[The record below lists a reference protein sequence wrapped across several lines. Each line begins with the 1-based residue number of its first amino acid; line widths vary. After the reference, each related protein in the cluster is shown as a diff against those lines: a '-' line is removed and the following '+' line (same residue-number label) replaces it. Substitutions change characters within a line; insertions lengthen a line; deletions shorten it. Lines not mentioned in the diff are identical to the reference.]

1 MTWLDEVEREWLDKN
16 DVEIAS
22 GCMEEWRYSRQ
33 VIVEEDEPGFQRRYA
48 FPAQWTLDHLARSD
62 PQRAL
67 NVAFLIARAAENDD
81 DFVALGV
88 GLLTQVT
95 TDDPT
100 LWGAIEAE
108 TKSNPKLLRA
118 VGQVSETNVPQGLL
132 DAYFRSTGR

>member
-1 MTWLDEVEREWLDKN
+1 MTWLDEVEREWFGKS

-22 GCMEEWRYSRQ
+22 GCMEERRYSRQ
-33 VIVEEDEPGFQRRYA
+33 VIVEENEPGFKRRYA
-48 FPAQWTLDHLARSD
+48 FPVQWTLDHLVTSD

-67 NVAFLIARAAENDD
+67 NIAFLIARTAENDY
-81 DFVALGV
+81 DFIALGV
-88 GLLTQVT
+88 GFLTQLT

-100 LWGAIEAE
+100 RWDAIEAE
-108 TKSNPKLLRA
+108 TKPIPKLLRA